1 MRLDGREVV
10 ELAKGAVKGGNP
22 YIKRSIKFFIDGEE
36 RFIYADN
43 KVYTKA
49 ELDVEYF
56 TTAMKDVEK
65 GFNER
70 MVGYYDKWYR
80 YNRADEG
87 RAYDIGVRR
96 ATEEEKCVGEMRIIE
111 CMA

>member
-1 MRLDGREVV
+1 MLKRQEIMQCAYTA
-10 ELAKGAVKGGNP
+10 LAHGNP
-22 YIKRSIKFFIDGEE
+22 YIKRAVKFYEGQVVKY
-36 RFIYADN
+36 IYAD
-43 KVYTKA
+43 KVYTEN
-49 ELDVEYF
+49 ELNDAYIE
-56 TTAMKDVEK
+56 TAMKDIK
-65 GFNER
+65 YGYDER